1 MGSAAAAEVEV
12 EVESLGLEP
21 AERSSAAI
29 LMEPHMMFLG
39 VDLVVVAVLLVVEA
53 VDVDEGVVE
62 EAEAKSAGLEYMLF
76 VDRPLW

>member
-1 MGSAAAAEVEV
+1 
-12 EVESLGLEP
+12 
-21 AERSSAAI
+21 
-29 LMEPHMMFLG
+29 MEPHMMFLG